1 MSATPANIIQQ
12 DEKNPRGIPKAL
24 FIVRS
29 SAHAAP
35 ACFTFLQND
44 VEEYVGGPDAAV
56 ERVLAAFQDVLAC
69 VSPLP
74 PIPFSLALIPLWR
87 RKYRYMD
94 SNLTQRRRGLEEKI
108 PEIKKTLSMVEF
120 LRDRRVCLFICSI
133 FFLLTFGS
141 PFLQE
146 GKGASM
152 EGDGD
157 DADDLE
163 DDLGGDESGKPAP
176 VRTTFELADT
186 LYAEAELEETDT
198 VFLWLGV
205 LSLFMCPRT
214 SCPPELTPILSTQ
227 ANVMLSY
234 KIPAA
239 IELLKSK
246 LEAANTSL
254 GHAIE
259 DLEFIREQMTVMEVN
274 TARVYNWDVKRRRER
289 REKEHLAEAVET

>member
-1 MSATPANIIQQ
+1 
-12 DEKNPRGIPKAL
+12 
-24 FIVRS
+24 
-29 SAHAAP
+29 
-35 ACFTFLQND
+35 

-56 ERVLAAFQDVLAC
+56 ERVIAAFQDVLA
-69 VSPLP
+69 
-74 PIPFSLALIPLWR
+74 
-87 RKYRYMD
+87 KYRYME

-108 PEIKKTLSMVEF
+108 PDIKKTLSMVEF
-120 LRDRRVCLFICSI
+120 LRDR
-133 FFLLTFGS
+133 
-141 PFLQE
+141 QE
-146 GKGASM
+146 GKRAST

-163 DDLGGDESGKPAP
+163 DDLGGDESGKPAQI
-176 VRTTFELADT
+176 RTTFELADT

-198 VFLWLGV
+198 VFLWLG
-205 LSLFMCPRT
+205 
-214 SCPPELTPILSTQ
+214 

-254 GHAIE
+254 NNTIE

-289 REKEHLAEAVET
+289 KEKDRLAETVST